1 MSSLKTLTHTIKFC
15 ASTYKPSIRFIG
27 KRTPEYWQSLHKQH
41 SNSSASN
48 DTPYVHHF
56 STIPRLP
63 WTQEEIDLVNIG
75 CNEVSDWKKVKP
87 LPAHP
92 K

>member
-1 MSSLKTLTHTIKFC
+1 LFLFNIL
-15 ASTYKPSIRFIG
+15 
-27 KRTPEYWQSLHKQH
+27 EYWQSLHKQH